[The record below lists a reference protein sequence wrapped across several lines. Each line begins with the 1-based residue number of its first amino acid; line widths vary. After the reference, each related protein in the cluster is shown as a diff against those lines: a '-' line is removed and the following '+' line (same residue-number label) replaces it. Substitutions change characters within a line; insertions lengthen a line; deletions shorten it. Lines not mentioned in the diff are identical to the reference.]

1 MAKVVID
8 GCQVEV
14 PEGSTILEAAEKAGV
29 KVPTLCY
36 LKGIF
41 LGAVC
46 RICSVEVKGLPRLVP
61 ACAYPVSENMVISTN
76 SRRVR
81 EARRMILEMIL
92 ATHKQDCQSCPLK
105 GGDCKLLEL
114 AAEYW
119 IEGFSVCN
127 ECRFVGKDCLLE
139 KGELCLGPI
148 TLGGCGAICTA
159 SGYPCEGCRGPLLD
173 LEFGLSTLRRYKV
186 DFQEVLRKLGK
197 YSMASERFRKAR
209 DRIEAEAHLS
219 KEAKGKGGEGGHRS

>member
-1 MAKVVID
+1 MVKVVID
-8 GCQVEV
+8 GSQVEV
-14 PEGSTILEAAEKAGV
+14 IEGSTILEAAEKAGA

-36 LKGIF
+36 LKGIYS
-41 LGAVC
+41 GAVC

-61 ACAYPVSENMVISTN
+61 ACAYPVAENMVVSTD

-92 ATHKQDCQSCPLK
+92 ATHKQDCQSCSLK

-119 IEGFSVCN
+119 LQGFSVCN

-148 TLGGCGAICTA
+148 TLGGCRAICTA
-159 SGYPCEGCRGPLLD
+159 SGYTCEGCRGPLLD
-173 LEFGLSTLRRYKV
+173 IEFGLSTLRKYGIDWR
-186 DFQEVLRKLGK
+186 EILRRLGK
-197 YSMASERFRKAR
+197 YSLTSERFRKAKE
-209 DRIEAEAHLS
+209 RIEAEANLPR
-219 KEAKGKGGEGGHRS
+219 ERVTIER

>member
-1 MAKVVID
+1 MVKVVID
-8 GCQVEV
+8 GSQVEV
-14 PEGSTILEAAEKAGV
+14 VEGSTILEAAEKAGA

-36 LKGIF
+36 LKGIYS
-41 LGAVC
+41 GAVC

-61 ACAYPVSENMVISTN
+61 ACAYPVAENMVVNTD

-81 EARRMILEMIL
+81 DARRMILEMIL
-92 ATHKQDCQSCPLK
+92 ATHKQDCQSCSLK

-119 IEGFSVCN
+119 LQGFSVCN

-148 TLGGCGAICTA
+148 TLGGCRAICTA
-159 SGYPCEGCRGPLLD
+159 SGYTCEGCRGPLLD
-173 LEFGLSTLRRYKV
+173 IEFGLSTLRKYGIDWR
-186 DFQEVLRKLGK
+186 EVLRRLGK
-197 YSMASERFRKAR
+197 YSLTSERFRK
-209 DRIEAEAHLS
+209 
-219 KEAKGKGGEGGHRS
+219 